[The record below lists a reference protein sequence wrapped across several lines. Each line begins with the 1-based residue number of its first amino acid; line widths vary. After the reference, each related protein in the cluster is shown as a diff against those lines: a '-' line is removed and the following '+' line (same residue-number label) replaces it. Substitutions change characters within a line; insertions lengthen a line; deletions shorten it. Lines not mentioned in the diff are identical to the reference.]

1 MKYHHLSMLPED
13 AFQHCGNGKI
23 RLHGDAENFFQ
34 NPLGTIEDALGSL
47 DDWVHEEIPGGWMLP
62 VAVVATIYGG
72 PAAGEGVM
80 EAGGTTAA
88 AGTAAASSSY
98 IAAQQVAL
106 QALVDLGIPFNT
118 AVGLTSVSGLATTAA
133 INAAMQLATTGK
145 IDVGS
150 MAKSMLVGGV
160 SSVVGGVVADS
171 IDNKLLSSIAS
182 SAAQGA
188 TGAAIRGGNP
198 LTAALAS
205 GLAGGVGY
213 ATQSSGIQ
221 QASINQAINSL
232 ASGQSIKDALIS
244 SVFAAGGAALRPYV
258 KEYFDQIGAGD
269 VFNQKVAAEE
279 NKTNFLN
286 DPSKQELFKKVEAD
300 VDFLNSAA
308 SKALTNEYT
317 PIAENLKGNMEAYGW
332 LTDPYKFIAE
342 MGGGMQYN
350 PETDELWWPAE
361 TKSGKLIFDTWA
373 NQSAQASIT
382 LPFVI
387 KYANE
392 NIAKLN
398 DLNSRGMDKI
408 IAASNEVTGLNDQ
421 YAAITKQIADADSG
435 LNSVDPQKFYNAI
448 FTSVADNSSP
458 SGYYI
463 KDTNVPSN
471 QDGSIYTGLPST
483 GSGTNVAGLDTGT
496 KTDAGNYYLYG
507 SSDIPQ
513 SPLYKDLRSAQ
524 LDMGNNNL
532 TTDSLGNIRDENGNI
547 VGEVKM
553 VPAPDN
559 VVPTPY
565 SGLSG
570 VVAAGYD
577 DYQNLIYKT
586 PDGKFVD
593 SSGNSVSAPVTGLN
607 GTSDSPT
614 RGGLSG
620 ASVNNEG
627 GLPSSGGNPNPSVQ
641 VLPEVVTTPDDEEPT
656 PPPENDWEPYVNP
669 PEPNAPPTT
678 AAVTPSVTTTAGGST
693 ASGGLPTTPTAGV
706 SGTLPDV
713 SKLLAEDT
721 TKYPSP
727 IKPYLQPN
735 FITTGT
741 PAQSSLYTGLDPK
754 LVNILSGGMANG
766 GQVHPQLQRILADR
780 GYEMNPV
787 EMVAGPEDRYYARHA
802 KRGFAVNGEGTGQSD
817 DIPTMLAD
825 GEYVFDAD
833 TVAALGDGSS
843 KAGAAA
849 LDKMREEIR
858 KHKRSAPVDKIPP
871 KAKSPLDY
879 LKMVRKGNKHG

>member
-1 MKYHHLSMLPED
+1 MLPED

-23 RLHGDAENFFQ
+23 QLHGEVKKLTH
-34 NPLGTIEDALGSL
+34 NPMEWAQDALGSL

-72 PAAGEGVM
+72 PAAGEAVM
-80 EAGGTTAA
+80 ETGAA
-88 AGTAAASSSY
+88 AGTTAAASSSY

-133 INAAMQLATTGK
+133 INAGMQLITTGK
-145 IDVGS
+145 VDAGKI
-150 MAKSMLVGGV
+150 AKSIIIGGV
-160 SSVVGGVVADS
+160 SSVAGGVVADS
-171 IDNKLLSSIAS
+171 IDNKLLASIAS

-188 TGAAIRGGNP
+188 TGAALRGGNP
-198 LTAALAS
+198 ITAALAS

-213 ATQSSGIQ
+213 ATQSSGIP
-221 QASINQAINSL
+221 QAGINQAINSL

-244 SVFAAGGAALRPYV
+244 SAFAAGGAALRPYV
-258 KEYFDQIGAGD
+258 KDYFDQIGAGD

-279 NKTNFLN
+279 NKTKFLSDSN
-286 DPSKQELFKKVEAD
+286 NQELFKTVKAD
-300 VDFLNSAA
+300 VDFLNSDE
-308 SKALTNEYT
+308 SKALIAEYT
-317 PIAENLKGNMEAYGW
+317 PIAENLKGNMEAYGG
-332 LTDPYKFIAE
+332 LTDPYKFIAQ

-350 PETDELWWPAE
+350 PATDELSWPAE

-373 NQSAQASIT
+373 NRSAQGSLA
-382 LPFVI
+382 LPFVVR
-387 KYANE
+387 YANE

-421 YAAITKQIADADSG
+421 YAAITKQVADANSG
-435 LNSVDPQKFYNAI
+435 LDAVDPEKLYKSI
-448 FTSVADNSSP
+448 FNSVADNSSP

-463 KDTNVPSN
+463 KDTNVPAN
-471 QDGSIYTGLPST
+471 EDGSIYTGLPST
-483 GSGTNVAGLDTGT
+483 GGGTNVAGLNSGTMTDTG
-496 KTDAGNYYLYG
+496 KPLFG
-507 SSDIPQ
+507 SSDNFVDPSSPNFRYPKTKEEIDAYINYESQHNPSFISITGGEAQSGDIPV
-513 SPLYKDLRSAQ
+513 A
-524 LDMGNNNL
+524 NN
-532 TTDSLGNIRDENGNI
+532 TA
-547 VGEVKM
+547 V
-553 VPAPDN
+553 
-559 VVPTPY
+559 
-565 SGLSG
+565 
-570 VVAAGYD
+570 GYD

-586 PDGKFVD
+586 SDGTFVD
-593 SSGNSVSAPVTGLN
+593 SSGNTTSAPVTGLN

-620 ASVNNEG
+620 TSVTNGG

-641 VLPEVVTTPDDEEPT
+641 VLPEVVTTPDDEEPV
-656 PPPENDWEPYVNP
+656 PPPE
-669 PEPNAPPTT
+669 NAPPTT
-678 AAVTPSVTTTAGGST
+678 AAVTPSITKTAGGST
-693 ASGGLPTTPTAGV
+693 AGGGLPSSITPTGAAN
-706 SGTLPDV
+706 TAKP
-713 SKLLAEDT
+713 DT
-721 TKYPSP
+721 TTTDPNLKLYNPA
-727 IKPYLQPN
+727 YLQSNVIKGSASDALPL
-735 FITTGT
+735 F
-741 PAQSSLYTGLDPK
+741 QGLDPK
-754 LVNILSGGMANG
+754 LAKLIGFAHGGE
-766 GQVHPQLQRILADR
+766 VHPQLQRILADR

-843 KAGAAA
+843 KAGAQA

-879 LKMVRKGNKHG
+879 LKMVRKGK